1 MKREIRRFAPLL
13 ALLLILPLSCTAK
26 VPQTKQDEPVRV
38 DTVYIVK
45 VDTVYAVK
53 INTVHAVKIDTVHAP
68 SVDCFIA
75 NYKLERIQRYIDLT
89 ESRPANKAFFYGWIR
104 RVMEEE

>member
-26 VPQTKQDEPVRV
+26 APQTKQDEPVRV

-53 INTVHAVKIDTVHAP
+53 TDTVQVP
-68 SVDCFIA
+68 TVDCFIA